1 MKVSGFLVKLK
12 MRLPPGGGMSEVVVL
27 KAHKVNK
34 VLPPGYRVDHDPDVA
49 VLRRADDSVV
59 AYFPIWTM
67 SPERILRAAELD
79 LIADRRASGGL
90 VNIRIC
96 GHENP

>member
-1 MKVSGFLVKLK
+1 M
-12 MRLPPGGGMSEVVVL
+12 VL
-27 KAHKVNK
+27 KAHKVNR
-34 VLPPGYRVDHDPDVA
+34 VLPFGYRVDHDPDVA

-79 LIADRRASGGL
+79 RA
-90 VNIRIC
+90 N
-96 GHENP
+96 GHLQDPPG